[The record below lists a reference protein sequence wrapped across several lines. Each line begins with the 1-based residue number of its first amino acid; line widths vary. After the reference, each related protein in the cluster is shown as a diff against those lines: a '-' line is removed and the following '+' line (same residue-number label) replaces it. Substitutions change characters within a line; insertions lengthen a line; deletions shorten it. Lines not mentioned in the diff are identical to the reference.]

1 MSNESDEAH
10 IHTAFAREHKLTMK
24 NIIIKMLED
33 VGMIVPK
40 SDAVYMPQD
49 RR

>member
-1 MSNESDEAH
+1 MRNESDGAH

-40 SDAVYMPQD
+40 SGAVYMPQD